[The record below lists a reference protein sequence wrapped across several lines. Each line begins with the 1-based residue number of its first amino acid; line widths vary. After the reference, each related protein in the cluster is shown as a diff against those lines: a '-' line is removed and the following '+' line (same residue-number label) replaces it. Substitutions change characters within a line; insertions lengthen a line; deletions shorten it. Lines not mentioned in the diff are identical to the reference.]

1 MALGKLWR
9 FMKRYDEEPK
19 VEPRDEKLSLEKGD
33 LPAMILAAFLVFLPA
48 ALLILAIVVGLPV
61 LFFLR

>member
-19 VEPRDEKLSLEKGD
+19 VEPRDEKLSLERGD
-33 LPAMILAAFLVFLPA
+33 LPAFLVFLPA